1 MISRKFRCSSC
12 VWHGTE
18 DCVITDKRYRFNEGY
33 CSYWKGDSIMN
44 EEREKY
50 LMARI
55 EILEEVVLELHEKL
69 KQRDKQLEEKN
80 AEKNQQTATN

>member
-1 MISRKFRCSSC
+1 
-12 VWHGTE
+12 
-18 DCVITDKRYRFNEGY
+18 
-33 CSYWKGDSIMN
+33 MN
-44 EEREKY
+44 EDREKY

-80 AEKNQQTATN
+80 AEKIQQTGTN